1 MDRLDICVI
10 KRDAV
15 ATSKYEMRL
24 FLGNVRQWI
33 KSVRLNRV
41 EVNVAENTSI
51 LTYLLPCFKR
61 VTPTISVSE
70 GVRD

>member
-1 MDRLDICVI
+1 MGRLDICVI

-15 ATSKYEMRL
+15 VTSKYEMRL

-41 EVNVAENTSI
+41 EVNVEENTHN
-51 LTYLLPCFKR
+51 
-61 VTPTISVSE
+61 
-70 GVRD
+70 

>member
-15 ATSKYEMRL
+15 VTSKYEMRL

-41 EVNVAENTSI
+41 EVNVAGDTHNYYPDIPSAM
-51 LTYLLPCFKR
+51 
-61 VTPTISVSE
+61 S
-70 GVRD
+70 

>member
-41 EVNVAENTSI
+41 EVNVAENTHN
-51 LTYLLPCFKR
+51 
-61 VTPTISVSE
+61 
-70 GVRD
+70 